1 MEDEH
6 QKLETPSKYI
16 LEIKDINSGDTYEEW
31 ITTDDIKWSMEQY
44 QRNRQPLTWELL
56 DEDDCC
62 GDNCCDDKE
71 WEMEYIHGLG
81 NRYTRPELDSATLED
96 LEMIHQGIVNHE
108 SDNS

>member
-1 MEDEH
+1 MEKKKH
-6 QKLETPSKYI
+6 LI
-16 LEIKDINSGDTYEEW
+16 EIRYNESGDKEV
-31 ITTDDIKWSMEQY
+31 ITLKTDDLAWSMNQY
-44 QRNRQPLTWELL
+44 QRNRLPLTWELL

-62 GDNCCDDKE
+62 GDDCCDDSAGTDESKE

-81 NRYTRPELDSATLED
+81 NRYTRPKLDNATLED